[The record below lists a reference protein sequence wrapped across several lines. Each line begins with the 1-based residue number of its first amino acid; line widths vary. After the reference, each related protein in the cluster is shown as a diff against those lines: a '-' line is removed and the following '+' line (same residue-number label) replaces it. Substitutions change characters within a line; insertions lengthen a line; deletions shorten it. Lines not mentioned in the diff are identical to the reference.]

1 AAAMRAGPNGS
12 NVNHLI
18 IHRALDD
25 MSCTSRKG
33 ERISRKG
40 TVRKGTVRKGT
51 VVRDVRKRTVTGI
64 CRPVS
69 TSYGEETRREM
80 VLGKGLAKGSPRA
93 SLRSSSKTFEVAA
106 ARLSKVYGQSFL
118 FPKNAEFPSNVARPR
133 ARDASG
139 DVSPLIP
146 PSRTG

>member
-1 AAAMRAGPNGS
+1 LNGS

-40 TVRKGTVRKGT
+40 TVRKGTV
-51 VVRDVRKRTVTGI
+51 VRDVRKRTVTGV

-69 TSYGEETRREM
+69 TSYGEETQREM
-80 VLGKGLAKGSPRA
+80 VLGKALAKGSPRA

-106 ARLSKVYGQSFL
+106 ARLLKVYGQSFL
-118 FPKNAEFPSNVARPR
+118 FRKNEEFPSNVARPR

-146 PSRTG
+146 PSRTGTRTRHRPV